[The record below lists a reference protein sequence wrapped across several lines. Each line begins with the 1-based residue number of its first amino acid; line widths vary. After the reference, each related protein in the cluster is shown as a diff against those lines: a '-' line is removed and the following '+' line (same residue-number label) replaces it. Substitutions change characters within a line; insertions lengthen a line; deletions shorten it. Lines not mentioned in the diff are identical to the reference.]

1 MPSLLAGRWRRL
13 AACAS
18 VAITLTVSC
27 ERAAA
32 PVPTPDPLSMTL
44 SCDGSSQQFACRA
57 RVVPVTSQG
66 AAEAEVRDVTDS
78 ATWSTSDP
86 RIVGVEEGNV
96 VPRAIG
102 TAAVTAAF
110 RAGVQSL
117 SSSVTVT
124 VDADHAVPQLAYALG
139 GEVRDPSNSVLP
151 DVDVFL
157 GRPDDSEF
165 VQRWKLT
172 TSEDGQF
179 RFFPVVAGRYRLRAM
194 RLHYRSVER
203 DVEVPN
209 TLPLTLVL
217 LGDPINVRSR

>member
-1 MPSLLAGRWRRL
+1 
-13 AACAS
+13 
-18 VAITLTVSC
+18 
-27 ERAAA
+27 
-32 PVPTPDPLSMTL
+32 MTL
-44 SCDGSSQQFACRA
+44 SCDGGSQQFACRA
-57 RVVPVTSQG
+57 RVVPMTPEG

-86 RIVGVEEGNV
+86 RVVVVEEGNV

-124 VDADHAVPQLAYALG
+124 VDADHAAPQLAYALG
-139 GEVRDPSNSVLP
+139 GEVRDPSNSVLSN
-151 DVDVFL
+151 VDVFL
-157 GRPDDSEF
+157 VRPDDRDDRES
-165 VQRWKLT
+165 VQRRKLT
-172 TSEDGQF
+172 TSEDGKF

-194 RLHYRSVER
+194 RSHYRPVER

-209 TLPLTLVL
+209 TFPLTLVL
-217 LGDPINVRSR
+217 LGDPIDVGSR